1 MPASRLR
8 NVSVSHPPRIVAFE
22 MGRIGGPY
30 SNAVIIYVRYAA
42 TSMPSDEIQT
52 STESR
57 ASRRSDSVGDHTETI
72 RSHKPTIG
80 CWSMRDL
87 KL

>member
-8 NVSVSHPPRIVAFE
+8 NVSVSHPSRIVAFE

-30 SNAVIIYVRYAA
+30 SNAVIIYVRYAT
-42 TSMPSDEIQT
+42 TSMRNDEIQT
-52 STESR
+52 SRGSR
-57 ASRRSDSVGDHTETI
+57 ARESVGDHTETI
-72 RSHKPTIG
+72 RSHRPTIG
-80 CWSMRDL
+80 YWSMRDL